1 MYLDD
6 NTTTITEQ
14 NAKKN
19 LQQDDSEFAEFTTE
33 GNVLQLDKS
42 SWRSRTSECL
52 DATMSYNEM
61 YHFMASL
68 RNL

>member
-52 DATMSYNEM
+52 GATMSYNEAN
-61 YHFMASL
+61 YE
-68 RNL
+68 N